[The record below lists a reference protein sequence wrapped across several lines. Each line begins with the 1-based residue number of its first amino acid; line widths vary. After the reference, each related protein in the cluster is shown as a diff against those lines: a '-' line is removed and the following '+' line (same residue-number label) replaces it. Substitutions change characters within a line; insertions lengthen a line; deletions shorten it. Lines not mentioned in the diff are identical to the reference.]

1 MTAPTAPMTW
11 TVPRPLLQGVAAVL
25 ALGAVGS
32 FTMGVINAPERG
44 RMPGRRTGEAPVL
57 GAAAINAADATP
69 ITQERIEGP
78 AKPVEKAAS
87 NTDDSDDSD
96 DSDTPAV
103 NATPAVKTAD
113 AAKPATSA
121 TNAQVPAPADTSAP
135 AAPPPDEPPH

>member
-1 MTAPTAPMTW
+1 MTTAMTW
-11 TVPRPLLQGVAAVL
+11 TMPRPLLQGVAALL

-32 FTMGVINAPERG
+32 FAMGVINAPERG
-44 RMPGRRTGEAPVL
+44 RMPGQRAGETPVF

-96 DSDTPAV
+96 DSATPAV

-113 AAKPATSA
+113 ATKPAASA
-121 TNAQVPAPADTSAP
+121 TNALPVAPAETSAP
-135 AAPPPDEPPH
+135 TAPPPDEPPH